1 MKKVLNA
8 FLLGALFSILPL
20 SAQSRFSTQGHK
32 GNVTAVFN
40 ENTSEN
46 AFFTAGQD
54 GFLIRWT
61 PDGLGEH
68 FQLTEYE
75 IRNACISPSGNE
87 IAVYETDGGM
97 INKISVWNW
106 KNFTK
111 KYSLTFKDTVLSLK
125 YSKKGTYLIAA
136 LSSSESL
143 VFINATTGKI
153 EEKIKDAT
161 GIISWTE
168 TAASEKNV
176 MLYSPVG
183 SLSYYDMQTGKLLQK
198 KNTEKGLSGLT
209 LFAKNSFI
217 AGLKDNELYVISALT
232 GATVYKIKCG
242 KPVIS
247 GADDTLYYLD
257 GDEKMQ
263 SLYTIRVT
271 EQGIKNPVII
281 KNIKAN
287 HSNLSTAIKYE
298 NTLIAGTTKGNVYKS
313 DLSGA
318 ENPVA
323 SEPVSKTMYDNI
335 IDMAYT
341 NEDLYILTDKYIYKT
356 SYQNEE
362 MDKIPNTTGISK
374 ISVLDS
380 KIIAW
385 STERKSPVYDVDFKT
400 KKTQLLFTSENAIQ
414 SIRPYKSE
422 SLNGFVVLEG
432 NSTVRFYSFLRK
444 SLRELYFG
452 AGIQD
457 AMLYDDNNL
466 YIAKVSSTKPESA
479 LLLVNTTTKETV
491 PVKTTGN
498 IAYSLTINKERYA
511 PVQIAIED
519 KRTET
524 SVEKTDD
531 NASDSI
537 LNDQKL
543 PVEQK
548 KEPEA
553 KEKLP
558 QQVNSQGKTKAPAK
572 KKKNPVKPVATVKPS
587 VSSKPVETEKPV
599 HTAAMQKPKSAV
611 EQKKVS
617 TAVQKIDGENSEKY
631 IYGIIITGTAGESKT
646 SVFAYNHQSQDFLNL
661 IEKNS
666 EDGNAFVSF
675 IYPRIFTNVA
685 SSNIECTNLKTKK
698 QFTLKRSASLPEKIV
713 SGRDRIAVL
722 NRDGSI
728 TWYNPDLP
736 TPLADWYITED
747 GKIISF

>member
-8 FLLGALFSILPL
+8 FLFVALFSILPI

-32 GNVTAVFN
+32 GSVTAIFN

-46 AFFTAGQD
+46 VFFTAGQD

-75 IRNACISPSGNE
+75 IRNACISPSGTE

-106 KNFTK
+106 KTFSK
-111 KYSLTFKDTVLSLK
+111 RYSITFKDTVLSLK

-143 VFINATTGKI
+143 VFINTVTGKI

-161 GIISWTE
+161 GIVSWTE
-168 TAASEKNV
+168 TAASEKNI

-183 SLSYYDMQTGKLLQK
+183 SLAYYDMQTGKLLQK
-198 KNTEKGLSGLT
+198 KNTEKGLSSLT

-217 AGLKDNELYVISALT
+217 AGLKDNELYIISALS

-271 EQGIKNPVII
+271 EQGIKNPVIV
-281 KNIKAN
+281 KNIKAS
-287 HSNLSTAIKYE
+287 HSNFNAAIKYE
-298 NTLIAGTTKGNVYKS
+298 NILITGTAKGDIYKS
-313 DLSGA
+313 NLSGT

-323 SEPVSKTMYDNI
+323 AEPVSKKMYDSI

-341 NEDLYILTDKYIYKT
+341 NEDLYILTDQYIYKT

-362 MDKIPNTTGISK
+362 MDKIPNTAGISK
-374 ISVLDS
+374 ISVLDT

-385 STERKSPVYDVDFKT
+385 SAERRAPVYALDFQT
-400 KKTQLLFTSENAIQ
+400 KKTQLLFTSENTIQ

-432 NSTVRFYSFLRK
+432 NSTVRFYSFHRK

-457 AMLYDDNNL
+457 AMLFDDNNL

-498 IAYSLTINKERYA
+498 IAYSLTINKEKYS
-511 PVQIAIED
+511 PVQIDIED
-519 KRTET
+519 KKTEQSFGKKDENT
-524 SVEKTDD
+524 P
-531 NASDSI
+531 DSI
-537 LNDQKL
+537 INRQELSA
-543 PVEQK
+543 EQK
-548 KEPEA
+548 KHR
-553 KEKLP
+553 K
-558 QQVNSQGKTKAPAK
+558 
-572 KKKNPVKPVATVKPS
+572 
-587 VSSKPVETEKPV
+587 
-599 HTAAMQKPKSAV
+599 
-611 EQKKVS
+611 
-617 TAVQKIDGENSEKY
+617 QKIKL
-631 IYGIIITGTAGESKT
+631 
-646 SVFAYNHQSQDFLNL
+646 QNL
-661 IEKNS
+661 
-666 EDGNAFVSF
+666 
-675 IYPRIFTNVA
+675 
-685 SSNIECTNLKTKK
+685 
-698 QFTLKRSASLPEKIV
+698 
-713 SGRDRIAVL
+713 
-722 NRDGSI
+722 
-728 TWYNPDLP
+728 
-736 TPLADWYITED
+736 
-747 GKIISF
+747 